1 MGQEQGYVKLYRSL
15 MNSQVWNELTPRQKV
30 VMITL
35 LMLVCW
41 EPTKYN
47 YYGADIVV
55 QPGQFICSQKQIE
68 NACGKGITRQIVR
81 STLSKLETFNFITVG
96 QPLVNH
102 ESTTSQPLSN
112 HESTMVPTKGK
123 KLITIVNWRKYQH
136 VDFEATKESTTS
148 KTRLKHESNTSE
160 TQVKQESTNI
170 KEEITTK
177 NKELRSKKYKTSSAK
192 IRELLQKFCGEN
204 AELMAAITGW
214 VDMRKKIKKPLT
226 DRAVNLNLK
235 KLYKLSKGNE
245 QAMIEIVNQST
256 MNSWQGFFPLKD
268 TDSKQER
275 LARMFDEVNRRER
288 VTSDTQPK
296 NTDWAYVPF

>member
-15 MNSQVWNELTPRQKV
+15 MHSQVWNELTPGQKV

-41 EPTKYN
+41 VPTKYN
-47 YYGADIVV
+47 YYGTDIVV

-81 STLSKLETFNFITVG
+81 STLSKLEALNFITIG

-102 ESTTSQPLSN
+102 CSTIGQPSVN
-112 HESTMVPTKGK
+112 QKSTMVLTKGK
-123 KLITIVNWRKYQH
+123 KLITIVNWGKYQH
-136 VDFEATKESTTS
+136 VDFEATKESTTC
-148 KTRLKHESNTSE
+148 KTRLKHESNTSQ
-160 TQVKQESTNI
+160 TQVKQKVTNI
-170 KEEITTK
+170 KEELTTK
-177 NKELRSKKYKTSSAK
+177 NKELRIKKNKTSSAK
-192 IRELLQKFCGEN
+192 ITDLLKKFCGEN
-204 AELMAAITGW
+204 AELMAALTGW
-214 VDMRKKIKKPLT
+214 VEMRKKIKKPLT

-268 TDSKQER
+268 SDSKQER
-275 LARMFDEVNRRER
+275 LARMFDEVNRREG
-288 VTSDTQPK
+288 VANDTQPE
-296 NTDWAYVPF
+296 NTNWSYVPF

>member
-15 MNSQVWNELTPRQKV
+15 MNSQVWNELTPGQKV

-47 YYGADIVV
+47 YYGTDIVV

-68 NACGKGITRQIVR
+68 NACGRGITRQIVR
-81 STLSKLETFNFITVG
+81 STLSKLETFNFITIG

-102 ESTTSQPLSN
+102 EST
-112 HESTMVPTKGK
+112 MAPTKGK
-123 KLITIVNWRKYQH
+123 KLISIVNWRKYQH
-136 VDFEATKESTTS
+136 VDSKATKESTTS
-148 KTRLKHESNTSE
+148 KTELKHKSNTSE
-160 TQVKQESTNI
+160 TQVKQESANI
-170 KEEITTK
+170 KEELNNK
-177 NKELRSKKYKTSSAK
+177 NKELRSKKYKTSSSK

-235 KLYKLSKGNE
+235 KLYKLSKGDE

-275 LARMFDEVNRRER
+275 LARMFDEVNRREG
-288 VTSDTQPK
+288 VANDTQPE
-296 NTDWAYVPF
+296 NTDWSYVPF